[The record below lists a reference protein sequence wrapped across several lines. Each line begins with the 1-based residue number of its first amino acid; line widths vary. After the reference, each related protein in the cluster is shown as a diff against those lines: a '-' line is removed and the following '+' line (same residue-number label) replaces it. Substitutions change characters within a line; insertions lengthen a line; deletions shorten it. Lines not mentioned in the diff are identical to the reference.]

1 MEKQDKEILEKAVLE
16 VSDMMKLLNVG
27 KTTFYR
33 YLEKG
38 YIPKETILP
47 LGVLRFKTAE
57 VKRWLGITV

>member
-1 MEKQDKEILEKAVLE
+1 MDILDKAVLE
-16 VSDMMKLLNVG
+16 VPDMMKLLNVS

-57 VKRWLGITV
+57 VKKWLGMTV